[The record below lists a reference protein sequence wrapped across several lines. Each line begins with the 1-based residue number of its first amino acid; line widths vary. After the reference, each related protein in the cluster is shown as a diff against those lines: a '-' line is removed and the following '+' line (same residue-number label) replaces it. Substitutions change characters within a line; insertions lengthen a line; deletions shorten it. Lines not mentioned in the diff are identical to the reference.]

1 MGDII
6 EDILFEAHA
15 VGMRREVMDRAKEIR
30 DENPYMELSDSY
42 SKAYHEL
49 VESKL

>member
-1 MGDII
+1 MGDKI

-15 VGMRREVMDRAKEIR
+15 AGMRREVMDRAKEIR
-30 DENPYMELSDSY
+30 DENPYMELADSY
-42 SKAYHEL
+42 DKAYQEL